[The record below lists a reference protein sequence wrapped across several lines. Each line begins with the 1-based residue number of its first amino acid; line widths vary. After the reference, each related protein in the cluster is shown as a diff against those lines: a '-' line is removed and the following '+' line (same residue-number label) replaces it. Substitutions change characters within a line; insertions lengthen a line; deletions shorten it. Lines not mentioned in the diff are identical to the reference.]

1 MKIGFLYSTKRS
13 EAEMKTC
20 KLIFFVLVVSMIVP
34 LNILAQNKEVPV
46 TTSSREALRLFLDG
60 RDKLDNIE
68 FVAAASLFDKA
79 IKQDP
84 GFAMAYLYRAQSGGG
99 YNAFRQNLDKA
110 ISLAGKASEGEK
122 LEIQYFQA
130 YAEGDGQKQ
139 KELLDKLLA
148 SFPSD
153 KRIQAGAG
161 EYFYSIND
169 FSSALKYLLKAAEL
183 DKNFASAYNMI
194 GYCQSALNNYTE
206 AEKAFQTYI
215 KLVPDRG
222 NPYDSY
228 AELLL
233 KMGKY
238 DESIAQYNKAVEKDP
253 VNFAGSLNGIG
264 NNYIFKSDY
273 VSARKF
279 YQDYYDKAPTPVAK
293 LTALFWKAISY
304 VHEGKIE
311 NAINAFDEYRLMAEK
326 NNLVPNAIT
335 SYAYEGYVYTE
346 SGNPKEGMK
355 LYDKAIDLLGK
366 SKLPEAD
373 KENMITNS
381 MMWHLYALVLN
392 DELDKAVPELEKF
405 KQKVESRKNPGEEMD
420 LNSMYGLFEIKKGNY
435 DKAIEYFSKANTEN
449 PWNWYYTAIAYNKK
463 NDRQDALKL
472 FEKITKLN
480 VNSIELAL
488 VRKRAME
495 ELKK

>member
-1 MKIGFLYSTKRS
+1 
-13 EAEMKTC
+13 
-20 KLIFFVLVVSMIVP
+20 
-34 LNILAQNKEVPV
+34 
-46 TTSSREALRLFLDG
+46 
-60 RDKLDNIE
+60 
-68 FVAAASLFDKA
+68 
-79 IKQDP
+79 
-84 GFAMAYLYRAQSGGG
+84 
-99 YNAFRQNLDKA
+99 
-110 ISLAGKASEGEK
+110 
-122 LEIQYFQA
+122 
-130 YAEGDGQKQ
+130 
-139 KELLDKLLA
+139 
-148 SFPSD
+148 
-153 KRIQAGAG
+153 
-161 EYFYSIND
+161 
-169 FSSALKYLLKAAEL
+169 
-183 DKNFASAYNMI
+183 
-194 GYCQSALNNYTE
+194 
-206 AEKAFQTYI
+206 
-215 KLVPDRG
+215 
-222 NPYDSY
+222 
-228 AELLL
+228 
-233 KMGKY
+233 
-238 DESIAQYNKAVEKDP
+238 
-253 VNFAGSLNGIG
+253 
-264 NNYIFKSDY
+264 